1 MISSLTKKFNK
12 VGKKTEGIL
21 SVFQK
26 AKEDL
31 AVNIVEYEQLEVEL
45 TEEIMLQEQLLEDI
59 AGQKNSAKHAMYKF
73 TEWLG
78 E

>member
-12 VGKKTEGIL
+12 VGKKTESIL

-26 AKEDL
+26 AKDDL
-31 AVNIVEYEQLEVEL
+31 ASNIVEYEQLEVEL
-45 TEEIMLQEQLLEDI
+45 AEEILLQDQLLEEI
-59 AGQKNSAKHAMYKF
+59 VQQKNSAKHAMYKF